1 MDKFEAFRLFVQ
13 VVDAGSFTK
22 GAQRSELPKSAVTQK
37 IQRLEKELSVKLLHR
52 NTRRLG
58 LTPEGELL
66 YSQVLP
72 ILAATEAI
80 EEGFKECRSIP
91 SGVLRLQLRANTAKL
106 IVLPEIS
113 DFLDRYPGIHLELFC
128 SDRPIDLV
136 ASGIDCALRGG
147 PIKDETVVAIKIGET
162 RPIFCASPTYLARV
176 SEPGSIHDL
185 RRHSVVIYREAG
197 STRAQAIQDFLCGET
212 VSGGFR
218 RTHLVDDVGVQIAA
232 AKVHAGI
239 IRIVEDL
246 VRDDLASG
254 ALVQVLREHE
264 GDAYPM
270 HVIYPAN
277 RHLPQRVRVFIDWIR
292 ALFARRLSSS
302 WTEG

>member
-1 MDKFEAFRLFVQ
+1 MDKLEAFRLFVQ

-37 IQRLEKELSVKLLHR
+37 IQRLEKDLGVKLLHR

-58 LTPEGELL
+58 LTPEGEQL
-66 YSQVLP
+66 YTQVLP
-72 ILAATEAI
+72 ILAATQAI
-80 EEGFKECRSIP
+80 EEEFKDCSSAP

-113 DFLDRYPGIHLELFC
+113 EFLDRYPGIHLDLLC
-128 SDRPIDLV
+128 SDRPVDLV
-136 ASGIDCALRGG
+136 ASGVDCVLRGG
-147 PIKDETVVAIKIGET
+147 PIKDDSVVAIKIGET
-162 RPIFCASPTYLARV
+162 RAIFCASPIYLSRV
-176 SEPGSIHDL
+176 PPPRSIQDL
-185 RRHSVVIYREAG
+185 RRHAVVVYREAEN
-197 STRAQAIQDFLCGET
+197 TRAQAIQEFLCGET
-212 VSGGFR
+212 LPEGFR
-218 RTHLVDDVGVQIAA
+218 RLHMVDDVGVLIAA
-232 AKVHAGI
+232 AKVHGGI

-254 ALVQVLREHE
+254 ALVQVLRQHQ

-277 RHLPQRVRVFIDWIR
+277 RHLPQPVRVFIDWIR
-292 ALFARRLSSS
+292 ALFARRLSGASAES
-302 WTEG
+302 